1 MTTQPELSHE
11 LFKLDATIISSLLQ
25 KSIRRGELI
34 VAQCAA
40 LTLLMRA
47 LSPFSGPPEVR
58 VFRPFHGGGLAAPSW
73 FSMVI
78 GAFCPIAP
86 CGRSSL

>member
-11 LFKLDATIISSLLQ
+11 LCKLDATIISSLLQ

-40 LTLLMRA
+40 LTLLMRRD
-47 LSPFSGPPEVR
+47 LPSG
-58 VFRPFHGGGLAAPSW
+58 
-73 FSMVI
+73 
-78 GAFCPIAP
+78 GACWSSHLRMSVWETPI
-86 CGRSSL
+86 S

>member
-1 MTTQPELSHE
+1 MKTQPELSHE

-47 LSPFSGPPEVR
+47 LSPFSGPPEV
-58 VFRPFHGGGLAAPSW
+58 
-73 FSMVI
+73 
-78 GAFCPIAP
+78 
-86 CGRSSL
+86 